1 MESFSH
7 RRENRKRGGERR
19 RLPWL
24 ILGVFVVLCTGLL
37 PLYLWWPQLS
47 RSGRSV
53 MESLLNHSD
62 FSVREIKVR
71 AKEKVGGSEI
81 VAMAGLSDGMM
92 IWKIDPVMIEK
103 KVAQHPW
110 VKRVVVRREFPH
122 RVVIEVE
129 ERAAKAIVVLER
141 LYYVD
146 GDGFVF
152 KEVGKAEP
160 VDLPLLTGLK
170 REDLLSQPQFIR
182 EKIQEALRLGDLAKG
197 ASLALSEIHLLAE
210 DGVVLYP
217 MNYPVALYMGWG
229 DWEKKLERLQRVL
242 DLWQGR
248 ESRLAALNLNFSDQV
263 VAKVRTVNSTA
274 GQLRSH
280 G

>member
-1 MESFSH
+1 METFGH
-7 RRENRKRGGERR
+7 RRENRKRGGQHLR
-19 RLPWL
+19 RLWL
-24 ILGVFVVLCTGLL
+24 VLGMFVVLCTGLL
-37 PLYLWWPQLS
+37 PVYLWWPQLA

-53 MESLLNHSD
+53 MESLLSD
-62 FSVREIKVR
+62 SYFSVREIKVR
-71 AKEKVGGSEI
+71 GKEKVGGSEI
-81 VAMAGLSDGMM
+81 VAMAGLSDGVM
-92 IWKIDPVMIEK
+92 IWKIDPIMIEK

-110 VKRVVVRREFPH
+110 VKQVVVRREFPH

-129 ERAAKAIVVLER
+129 ERVAKAIVVLER

-146 GDGFVF
+146 ADGFVF

-160 VDLPLLTGLK
+160 MDLPLLTGLK
-170 REDLLSQPQFIR
+170 REDLLSQPRYIR
-182 EKIQEALRLGDLAKG
+182 EKIQEALRLGDLVKG
-197 ASLALSEIHLLAE
+197 ASLALSEIHFLAE

-229 DWEKKLERLQRVL
+229 DWEKKLARLERIL
-242 DLWQGR
+242 DLWQGQ
-248 ESRLAALNLNFSDQV
+248 ESRLAGLNLNFSDQV
-263 VAKVRTVNSTA
+263 VAKVRTVKNTA